1 MQPGSLRRV
10 PGVRTPSGRVLP
22 QPEHPGALLYPYVTN
37 IGLSPPYAPM
47 DFAAWIEVYLGGRWH
62 TFDQRKRPSD
72 GGVFSSRTVAMP
84 PKRSRV
90 LMLLG

>member
-1 MQPGSLRRV
+1 MQPGSLRRA
-10 PGVRTPSGRVLP
+10 PGVLAVAFCRSLNIPARYCTD
-22 QPEHPGALLYPYVTN
+22 YVTN
-37 IGLSPPYAPM
+37 IGLPPPYAPM
-47 DFAAWIEVYLGGRWH
+47 DLVAWIEVYLGGRWH